1 MTTPAETGTGL
12 RAYLAL
18 TALIS
23 PLCPLILRRRL
34 KRGKEDPARWSE
46 KRGRASAPRPDGP
59 LIWLHAVGLGEVM
72 ALRGLIAALHAARPD
87 LSFLVTSTARSSGGV
102 FADNLPPRTTHQFL
116 PLDLAGPVT
125 AFLDHWHPDLAVWSE
140 QDLWPRLVHQ
150 THARGIPLALV
161 NARMDSA
168 AHRKRARM
176 RGMLRDTYARFAYL
190 AAQDDATARHIRDL
204 APNVT
209 ITTLGSLKS
218 GSAPLP
224 DDPRERADLA
234 RHMGARKLWCAAS
247 THGADEAVVLA
258 AQAMRHRADPAAL
271 LIIVPRDPDRRES
284 LASACAA
291 YGLPYAMRSR
301 GELPKPGDAVWIAD
315 SFGELGLWYRLCP
328 VAVIGGSFGQ
338 VQGHNPW
345 EAAQLDCAILH
356 GPNTANFAAD
366 YTALAQAGA
375 TIPVRD
381 AATLNAALDRPDLIE
396 MATQARILQ
405 SNSAGSVARTSA
417 ALLDLLGDG

>member
-1 MTTPAETGTGL
+1 MTTPARTGAGL

-18 TALIS
+18 TAVLG
-23 PLCPLILRRRL
+23 PLGPLVLRGRL
-34 KRGKEDPARWSE
+34 KRGKEDPLRWSE
-46 KRGRASAPRPDGP
+46 KRGIASAPRPDGP
-59 LIWLHAVGLGEVM
+59 LVWLHAVGLGEVM

-87 LSFLVTSTARSSGGV
+87 LSFLVTSTARASGGV

-116 PLDLAGPVT
+116 PLDLAGPVQ
-125 AFLDHWHPDLAVWSE
+125 AFLDHWRPDLAVWSE

-161 NARMDSA
+161 NARMDTA
-168 AHRKRARM
+168 AHRKRAAL
-176 RGMLRDTYARFAYL
+176 RGVLRDTYARFSFL
-190 AAQDDATARHIRDL
+190 AAQDDTTARHIRDL
-204 APNVT
+204 APDVE

-218 GSAPLP
+218 GGAPLP
-224 DDPRERADLA
+224 DDPANRADLA
-234 RHMGARKLWCAAS
+234 RHLGARKLWCAAS
-247 THGADEAVVLA
+247 THGADESVVLT
-258 AQAMRHRADPAAL
+258 AQALRHNADPASL
-271 LIIVPRDPDRRES
+271 LIIVPRDPARRDS
-284 LASACAA
+284 IASACAA
-291 YGLPYAMRSR
+291 YGLPYAMRSG
-301 GELPKPGDAVWIAD
+301 GEVPKPTDAVWIAD

-366 YTALAQAGA
+366 YAALARADAALG
-375 TIPVRD
+375 VRD
-381 AATLNAALDRPDLIE
+381 PATLNAALDRPDLAE
-396 MATQARILQ
+396 MAERGRVLQ

-417 ALLDLLGDG
+417 ALLDLLGVG